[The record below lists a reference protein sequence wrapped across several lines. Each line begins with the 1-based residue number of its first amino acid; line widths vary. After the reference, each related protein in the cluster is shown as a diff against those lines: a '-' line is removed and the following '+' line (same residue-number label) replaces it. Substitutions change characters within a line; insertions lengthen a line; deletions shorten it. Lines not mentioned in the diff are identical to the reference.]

1 MKFIEIPGLWLNKDV
16 FFRGVLWWFKLFS
29 GHVRWHVPGRFFFW
43 GSNSLMRMG
52 AATSPWVNLFW
63 VGTWPNLKQNS
74 SLINAG
80 ERTMQRS
87 VTRTPLT
94 SNRFAVGA
102 CCCFIILY
110 PDPGANKKLG
120 RAQSRVPLSL
130 FVSPKASLILGLMI
144 WATARCQ
151 NKLPPCAKRLVV
163 DCVQDLRNYIKG
175 LSMAPGKDMKGV
187 LETFAHSPKAHTP
200 ENGTPEPVDTQ

>member
-1 MKFIEIPGLWLNKDV
+1 
-16 FFRGVLWWFKLFS
+16 
-29 GHVRWHVPGRFFFW
+29 
-43 GSNSLMRMG
+43 MG

-74 SLINAG
+74 SLRNAG

-94 SNRFAVGA
+94 SPFCGA
-102 CCCFIILY
+102 CCCFIQIQG
-110 PDPGANKKLG
+110 PEELG

-130 FVSPKASLILGLMI
+130 LVSPKASLILGLMI

-200 ENGTPEPVDTQ
+200 ENGTPEPVDTQYRG